1 MIIESSNDHGAAGS
15 TWKSISLPGL
25 TGYPSALAAPT
36 QDRVFAGTAMGEMY
50 RLDRSGNTWTLVNA
64 TPNDPVQRGPVCL
77 QGTLGCSGNTR
88 NLLDFNDLTVDKMG
102 RVLAGLA
109 DGCVT
114 DACRSG
120 VDRNNDGRLDGND
133 NDGGAVATIIRQAS
147 GKGLFAQYDG
157 Q

>member
-1 MIIESSNDHGAAGS
+1 IDEGRASFHRLTS
-15 TWKSISLPGL
+15 TFVSYLCLSARSLP
-25 TGYPSALAAPT
+25 P
-36 QDRVFAGTAMGEMY
+36 
-50 RLDRSGNTWTLVNA
+50 
-64 TPNDPVQRGPVCL
+64 PNSNQAVLVQRGPVCL